1 MKLRE
6 LLLFKPYFEKKRLL
20 KKTEF
25 LSAEELR
32 ELQKLYLHRVLK
44 HALINIPYYRDR
56 ISVGF
61 AQYDIDPLDLI
72 KKFPIIDKNIVRKQI
87 NQFVCG
93 PKIRRLKAT
102 TGGSTGQLFV
112 FYMDR
117 FRTRQM
123 EKAFIFDMWSRVG
136 YKFGDPI
143 FNLRGRTPQKDKF
156 TYHDRL
162 FNAYYASSFNLKLAT
177 IEKYVKAID
186 QIEPCYLHGYSSTM
200 YQLAS
205 LMEKAGLRF
214 RNALRA
220 VFCGSEKLFPYQQEL
235 IEKVFSCRVYSWYG
249 HSECLALGGECEHSR
264 SLHFYPQYG
273 YVEMIPTGIKNASG
287 KEIYEIVATGFN
299 NYVMPLIRYRTGD
312 YAVLSDENKC
322 SCGRNYLLVDEVV
335 GREQEFVVDVQGELV
350 SATLL
355 IFGQHLPVFA
365 GLDGLYLKQ
374 KKPGKITIFMKKN
387 VAFNDDDFSEMKSNI
402 TDLLGDRFEVIY
414 EFTDKIPR
422 SSIGKARLVKR
433 DLDINQF
440 FHKIS

>member
-1 MKLRE
+1 M
-6 LLLFKPYFEKKRLL
+6 
-20 KKTEF
+20 
-25 LSAEELR
+25 
-32 ELQKLYLHRVLK
+32 
-44 HALINIPYYRDR
+44 
-56 ISVGF
+56 
-61 AQYDIDPLDLI
+61 
-72 KKFPIIDKNIVRKQI
+72 
-87 NQFVCG
+87 
-93 PKIRRLKAT
+93 
-102 TGGSTGQLFV
+102 
-112 FYMDR
+112 
-117 FRTRQM
+117 
-123 EKAFIFDMWSRVG
+123 
-136 YKFGDPI
+136 
-143 FNLRGRTPQKDKF
+143 
-156 TYHDRL
+156 
-162 FNAYYASSFNLKLAT
+162 
-177 IEKYVKAID
+177 
-186 QIEPCYLHGYSSTM
+186 
-200 YQLAS
+200 
-205 LMEKAGLRF
+205 
-214 RNALRA
+214 
-220 VFCGSEKLFPYQQEL
+220 

-387 VAFNDDDFSEMKSNI
+387 VAFNDDDFSEMKSKI